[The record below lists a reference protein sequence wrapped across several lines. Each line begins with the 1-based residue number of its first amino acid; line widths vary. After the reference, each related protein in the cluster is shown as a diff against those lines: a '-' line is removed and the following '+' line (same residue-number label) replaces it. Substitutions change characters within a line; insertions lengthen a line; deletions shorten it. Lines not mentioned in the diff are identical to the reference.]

1 MQTPKEECI
10 RRTQNRKTDPST
22 GTIWHMDDNP
32 PPEDPKLRE
41 KLVDYVDE
49 TKPEERIN
57 EESEKFEASIQAL

>member
-1 MQTPKEECI
+1 
-10 RRTQNRKTDPST
+10 
-22 GTIWHMDDNP
+22 MDDNP